1 MRPDTSGLTVCEAR
15 QFLGALSVRLDMT
28 RQFLGAMSV
37 RLHRQDQTILRSHVC
52 ETRQDQT
59 ILRSLVCE
67 TRQDQTILRSPVCEA
82 RPSMQYSPRPKLM
95 QPLIASHKPLQLNSR
110 LLFVAVRLGRT
121 LSGWMDLKC
130 SLNLVWLNDVRKGFS
145 MNLLVQM

>member
-37 RLHRQDQTILRSHVC
+37 RLHRQDQTILRS
-52 ETRQDQT
+52 
-59 ILRSLVCE
+59 LVCE

-82 RPSMQYSPRPKLM
+82 RPSMQYSPSILM

-130 SLNLVWLNDVRKGFS
+130 SLNLVWLNNVRKGFS